1 MFRRSAQLFFI
12 DSDNRFLLSSV
23 MPPRDFVFV
32 EANCVSAEARGLV
45 SIRFLE
51 AFGCEFV
58 SSKAAIA
65 RSSRSLSF
73 FKSLMIS
80 WMFNLA
86 PLLPLTYLTLAV

>member
-1 MFRRSAQLFFI
+1 
-12 DSDNRFLLSSV
+12 
-23 MPPRDFVFV
+23 MPPRVFVFV

-51 AFGCEFV
+51 AFGRESV

-80 WMFNLA
+80 WMSNLA
-86 PLLPLTYLTLAV
+86 PLLPLTPLL